1 LEHASPLLKVSI
13 IPRGS
18 SALGYAQYIPKEHY
32 LYSKEQLMDI
42 ICMSLGGRC
51 SEQLFFNKIT
61 TGAYDDL
68 QKVTQ
73 MAYSIVAQYGMNK
86 NLGNVSYREEDG
98 DPSFFKPYSEETA
111 KIIDK
116 EVRDL

>member
-1 LEHASPLLKVSI
+1 LEYASPLLKVSI

-32 LYSKEQLMDI
+32 LYSKEQLIDI
-42 ICMSLGGRC
+42 ICMALGGRC
-51 SEQLFFNKIT
+51 SEQLFFDRIT
-61 TGAYDDL
+61 TGAHDDL

-86 NLGNVSYREEDG
+86 SIGNISFKEEG
-98 DPSFFKPYSEETA
+98 DSSFFKPYSEETA
-111 KIIDK
+111 QIIDK
-116 EVRDL
+116 EVREL